1 MLRTVR
7 LNVFSRP
14 ARVAALHTPARR
26 VSLASTGR
34 FPNALAGVV
43 YPSANQPGK
52 PSNSYATAAKGTK
65 TTSKKTSKTSKTTK
79 DSKGKKPAKRG
90 PKVSADKIKAE
101 KEARKQKE
109 KINQLRIAALS
120 PPKPSVVNAHILAL
134 QEKYA
139 EAREAGGKQP
149 EVFKKASELAYS
161 LPPEEKEVRS
171 RYSLSRSSGD

>member
-52 PSNSYATAAKGTK
+52 PSNSYATTAKGTK
-65 TTSKKTSKTSKTTK
+65 KTSKTTK

-90 PKVSADKIKAE
+90 PKVSADKIKAD

-109 KINQLRIAALS
+109 KINQLRIAALN
-120 PPKPSVVNAHILAL
+120 PPKPSVINAHVLAL

-161 LPPEEKEVRS
+161 LPPEEKEVRP
-171 RYSLSRSSGD
+171 RYSLSRSSGG

>member
-1 MLRTVR
+1 MLCTVR

-14 ARVAALHTPARR
+14 ARVAALHSPARR

-34 FPNALAGVV
+34 VPNALAGVV
-43 YPSANQPGK
+43 YPPANQPGK
-52 PSNSYATAAKGTK
+52 LSNSYATTAKGTK
-65 TTSKKTSKTSKTTK
+65 KTTSKTSKTTK

-90 PKVSADKIKAE
+90 PKVSADKIKAD

-109 KINQLRIAALS
+109 KINQLRIAALN
-120 PPKPSVVNAHILAL
+120 PPKPSVINAHILAL

-171 RYSLSRSSGD
+171 RYSLSRSSGG